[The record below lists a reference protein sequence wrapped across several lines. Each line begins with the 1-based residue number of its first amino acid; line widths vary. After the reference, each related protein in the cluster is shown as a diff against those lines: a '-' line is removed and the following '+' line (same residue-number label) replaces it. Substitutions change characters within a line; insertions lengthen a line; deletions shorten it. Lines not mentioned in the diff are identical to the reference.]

1 MQQFVL
7 FMATWLLCKGG
18 LYTCAMKETLLQLIL
33 LLTQDKIRSLLEKT
47 HQEKLD
53 LNTNIQNRKDY
64 RNPRWVSSDI
74 ASFVRVMKQ
83 VCESYSGFSLS
94 FDFSIYKKLLQFLN
108 IDETGSNYPKVGILS
123 YRSELIICRHTPV

>member
-1 MQQFVL
+1 MHHFSRTVPHTCMQQFVL

-64 RNPRWVSSDI
+64 RNPR
-74 ASFVRVMKQ
+74 
-83 VCESYSGFSLS
+83 
-94 FDFSIYKKLLQFLN
+94 
-108 IDETGSNYPKVGILS
+108 
-123 YRSELIICRHTPV
+123 

>member
-1 MQQFVL
+1 MPHICMQQL

-64 RNPRWVSSDI
+64 RNPR
-74 ASFVRVMKQ
+74 
-83 VCESYSGFSLS
+83 
-94 FDFSIYKKLLQFLN
+94 
-108 IDETGSNYPKVGILS
+108 
-123 YRSELIICRHTPV
+123 